1 MFCIS
6 FSKDGCHI
14 GVQYISCERT
24 NVRYNFS
31 LTDEF
36 KDEIN
41 HCCMSPIR
49 FYKHKIL

>member
-14 GVQYISCERT
+14 GVQYISCEQI
-24 NVRYNFS
+24 NVKYNFS

-36 KDEIN
+36 KDELN
-41 HCCMSPIR
+41 DHRMNP
-49 FYKHKIL
+49 KIL